1 LHLLLR
7 LGLKALQRRARA
19 DELLVEQVISLT
31 RADLQESEPDRATGG
46 FGELRVSKAE
56 KMRAKTRPKRASGVQ
71 VRFGCRGRHI
81 RAGDWI
87 SAGATTGVHRA
98 DPGASVVVTYGNL
111 GTIVLRLIRVEA

>member
-1 LHLLLR
+1 VSERVLR
-7 LGLKALQRRARA
+7 LAGEGGGHGQLDAAA
-19 DELLVEQVISLT
+19 GEPDE